1 MYTKFHIAVSFSV
14 AMKTLKREIL
24 DPVVSLAVAALMI
37 SAAMGVRSGA
47 QSANPA
53 SNTSPTNQMSRYLVA
68 QREAQ
73 QEALVSGTAATNLS
87 DVERKCL
94 MNESIRTNLAAQLWF
109 RTVMMGT
116 ASGTGARM
124 AVEIRALESLRA
136 GRTNDAI
143 RDLEETLDGDIIV
156 LAEHLRAGEEGKMFK
171 PTRQPLEALQWAKDY
186 RLKFPHKSGNPA
198 TDDRVKHGLS
208 YLDNK

>member
-1 MYTKFHIAVSFSV
+1 
-14 AMKTLKREIL
+14 MKTLKRKIL
-24 DPVVSLAVAALMI
+24 GPVVSFAVAALMI
-37 SAAMGVRSGA
+37 SAAMGIRSGA

-53 SNTSPTNQMSRYLVA
+53 SNTSPTNQMSRYL
-68 QREAQ
+68 EAQ

-136 GRTNDAI
+136 GRTNHAI

-186 RLKFPHKSGNPA
+186 RLKFPHKSGNRA
-198 TDDRVKHGLS
+198 TDDRVQHGLS

>member
-1 MYTKFHIAVSFSV
+1 
-14 AMKTLKREIL
+14 MKTLKRKIL
-24 DPVVSLAVAALMI
+24 GPVVSFAVAALMI
-37 SAAMGVRSGA
+37 SAAMGIRSGA

-53 SNTSPTNQMSRYLVA
+53 SNTSPTNQMSRYL
-68 QREAQ
+68 EAQ

-87 DVERKCL
+87 DVERECL

-186 RLKFPHKSGNPA
+186 RLKFPHKSGNRA
-198 TDDRVKHGLS
+198 TDDRVQHGLS
-208 YLDNK
+208 YLDKK

>member
-1 MYTKFHIAVSFSV
+1 
-14 AMKTLKREIL
+14 MKTLKRKTL
-24 DPVVSLAVAALMI
+24 GPLVSFAVAALMI
-37 SAAMGVRSGA
+37 SAAMGIRSGA

-53 SNTSPTNQMSRYLVA
+53 SNTSTTNQMSRYL
-68 QREAQ
+68 EAQ
-73 QEALVSGTAATNLS
+73 QESLVSGTAATNLS
-87 DVERKCL
+87 DVERSRL
-94 MNESIRTNLAAQLWF
+94 MSESIRTNLAAQLWF
-109 RTVMMGT
+109 RTVMMGH

-136 GRTNDAI
+136 GRSNDAI

-198 TDDRVKHGLS
+198 TDERVKHGLS
-208 YLDNK
+208 YPDKE

>member
-1 MYTKFHIAVSFSV
+1 
-14 AMKTLKREIL
+14 MKTLKRKIL
-24 DPVVSLAVAALMI
+24 GPVVSFAVAALMI
-37 SAAMGVRSGA
+37 SAAMGIRSGA

-53 SNTSPTNQMSRYLVA
+53 SNTSPTNQMSRYL
-68 QREAQ
+68 EAQ

-87 DVERKCL
+87 DVERECL

-136 GRTNDAI
+136 GRTNHAI

-186 RLKFPHKSGNPA
+186 RLKFPHKSGNRA
-198 TDDRVKHGLS
+198 TDDRVQHGLS
-208 YLDNK
+208 YLDKK

>member
-1 MYTKFHIAVSFSV
+1 MRTS
-14 AMKTLKREIL
+14 KRNIL
-24 DPVVSLAVAALMI
+24 GPVVSLAVAALMI
-37 SAAMGVRSGA
+37 GAAMGIRSGA

-53 SNTSPTNQMSRYLVA
+53 SNTGPTNQKSRYLEV
-68 QREAQ
+68 Q

-87 DVERKCL
+87 DVERSRL
-94 MNESIRTNLAAQLWF
+94 MNESITTNLAAQLWF
-109 RTVMMGT
+109 RSAMMGH

-143 RDLEETLDGDIIV
+143 HDLEEALDGDIIV
-156 LAEHLRAGEEGKMFK
+156 LAEHLRVGEEGKLFK
-171 PTRQPLEALQWAKDY
+171 PTRQPVEALQWAKDY

-208 YLDNK
+208 YLDKE

>member
-1 MYTKFHIAVSFSV
+1 
-14 AMKTLKREIL
+14 MKTLKRKIL
-24 DPVVSLAVAALMI
+24 GPVVSFAVAALMV
-37 SAAMGVRSGA
+37 SAAMGIRSGA

-53 SNTSPTNQMSRYLVA
+53 SNSSPTNQMSRYL
-68 QREAQ
+68 EAQ

-87 DVERKCL
+87 DVRRSRL
-94 MNESIRTNLAAQLWF
+94 MHLSIRTNLAAQLWF
-109 RTVMMGT
+109 RSAMMGI

-186 RLKFPHKSGNPA
+186 RLKFPHESGNPA